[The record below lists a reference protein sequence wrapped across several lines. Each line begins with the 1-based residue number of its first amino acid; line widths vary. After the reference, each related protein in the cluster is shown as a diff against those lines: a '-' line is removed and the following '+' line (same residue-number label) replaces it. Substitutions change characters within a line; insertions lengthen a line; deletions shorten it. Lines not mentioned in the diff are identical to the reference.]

1 MKIIRR
7 KRMMLRT
14 STMEEPKLKV
24 ALFRAETR
32 QQHHA
37 LHQHDSSSEEQDVSP
52 VDQSL
57 LSG

>member
-1 MKIIRR
+1 MT
-7 KRMMLRT
+7 LRT

-24 ALFRAETR
+24 AVFRADTR

-37 LHQHDSSSEEQDVSP
+37 LHQHDSPSKEQDVSP